1 MFFTVNFFKY
11 LFHVFI
17 VLSLFFLNVFVYFLI
32 LSHRNNVTRHHVL
45 FFKFKFN
52 FKNFI
57 TKFLIFVT
65 KKLLILII
73 HIFSFLHY

>member
-17 VLSLFFLNVFVYFLI
+17 VLSLFFLNVFAYFLI
-32 LSHRNNVTRHHVL
+32 LSHRNNVTLHHVL

-57 TKFLIFVT
+57 IKFLIFVT

-73 HIFSFLHY
+73 HIFSFLRY